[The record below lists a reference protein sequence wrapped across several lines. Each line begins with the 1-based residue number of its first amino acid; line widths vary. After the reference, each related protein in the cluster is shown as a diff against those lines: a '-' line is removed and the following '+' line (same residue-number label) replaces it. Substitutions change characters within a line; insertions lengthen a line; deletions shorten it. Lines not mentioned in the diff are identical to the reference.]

1 MRKRRWKETLER
13 DALRKKI
20 TDIDPN
26 TGQLYRKLDFGK
38 ITETYIGIDPGYP
51 GAGPAG

>member
-1 MRKRRWKETLER
+1 MRKRRFAEKN
-13 DALRKKI
+13 

>member
-1 MRKRRWKETLER
+1 MRKRRRKETLCG
-13 DALRKKI
+13 KN

>member
-1 MRKRRWKETLER
+1 MRKRRFAEKN
-13 DALRKKI
+13 

-26 TGQLYRKLDFGK
+26 TGQLNRKLDFGK
-38 ITETYIGIDPGYP
+38 ITETYFGFDHGYP

>member
-1 MRKRRWKETLER
+1 MRKRR
-13 DALRKKI
+13 RKK
-20 TDIDPN
+20 TLCGRKTPTLTRTLGNYID
-26 TGQLYRKLDFGK
+26 RKLDFGK

>member
-1 MRKRRWKETLER
+1 MRKRRRKETLCG
-13 DALRKKI
+13 RKTPTLTRTLGNYI
-20 TDIDPN
+20 E
-26 TGQLYRKLDFGK
+26 KLDFGK

>member
-1 MRKRRWKETLER
+1 MRKRRMKETLCG
-13 DALRKKI
+13 RK
-20 TDIDPN
+20 TPTLTRTLVN
-26 TGQLYRKLDFGK
+26 YRKLDFGK